1 MEEVNESVSELTTD
15 DASPAD
21 RLNDALFGE
30 DEENEIEDEIDTD
43 EPEGEPDEEPDEGES
58 EDGEPAGS
66 VEVDG
71 QVIELPE
78 GTPPE
83 VAEAISEAISAKEK
97 AMQADYTRK
106 AQEVG
111 EMRKNAEQMAQEV
124 QLQTQFAERYVERM
138 TQFNAVQAQ
147 LQQLDTLDW
156 DSFFEQHEI
165 LTNSDPIAAMH
176 LHNKMLRLQQQ
187 RAELHKTYETLQQE
201 HAQDYAKA
209 QEQAQQQRAESYRNC
224 VETLQK
230 HIPSYDRE
238 VDQRLVQ
245 TAIRLGEQYGI
256 KVDATQLSNDLNP
269 LTWLGLYELSKAM
282 DARTSAKTKIERDKP
297 RQFVKPGVKV
307 SKSTE
312 TERRHREHL
321 RKTGKGAASLIEK
334 FL

>member
-15 DASPAD
+15 DASPAE

-30 DEENEIEDEIDTD
+30 DEENEIEEEVTG
-43 EPEGEPDEEPDEGES
+43 EPESDSDEEPDEGES
-58 EDGEPAGS
+58 EDEEPAGS

-71 QVIELPE
+71 QIIELPE

-83 VAEAISEAISAKEK
+83 VAAAISEAISAKEK

-106 AQEVG
+106 SMEVG
-111 EMRKNAEQMAQEV
+111 EMRKNAEQMAQDV
-124 QLQTQFAERYVERM
+124 QLRTQLAERYVERM

-156 DSFFEQHEI
+156 NSLAD
-165 LTNSDPIAAMH
+165 SDPIAFLKAQHQRTELRQMAGAM
-176 LHNKMLRLQQQ
+176 
-187 RAELHKTYETLQQE
+187 QQE

-245 TAIRLGEQYGI
+245 TALKLGEQYGI

-282 DARTSAKTKIERDKP
+282 DARTSAKSKIERDKP
-297 RQFVKPGVKV
+297 RQFVKPGAKV

-334 FL
+334 FI